1 MRPLSEKQREAI
13 SGALLV
19 VLSLIFLMIS
29 MESAQRLDDANKEHE
44 RECDI
49 EYRSIIGNFTN
60 PNPDNCDSL
69 LEAKSNRTLQFIASL
84 SVFLV
89 AGLAGL
95 ATLLTP
101 GND

>member
-1 MRPLSEKQREAI
+1 MPPLSEKQREAI

-49 EYRSIIGNFTN
+49 EYL
-60 PNPDNCDSL
+60 SL
-69 LEAKSNRTLQFIASL
+69 IHI
-84 SVFLV
+84 
-89 AGLAGL
+89 
-95 ATLLTP
+95 
-101 GND
+101 